1 MQGGGVASWPVAVTS
16 SVRSQC
22 SRCCNPTCV
31 ACPFEP
37 AETRAIK
44 NGMDMAAEIG
54 FTCNRKSNE
63 TLSRWGV
70 VGLCR
75 GRWAVRW

>member
-1 MQGGGVASWPVAVTS
+1 
-16 SVRSQC
+16 
-22 SRCCNPTCV
+22 
-31 ACPFEP
+31 
-37 AETRAIK
+37 
-44 NGMDMAAEIG
+44 MDMAAEIG